1 MLSLIL
7 KPCFCRYFHTLL
19 LVCYLLVKFI
29 PVWFFMVYCRWK
41 GLHTQ
46 KKKTHNRN
54 ENPIFHFSLSS
65 YYNSQVNFTLATSRW
80 TIFEYNQLKNILIQ
94 TFYLNIGKSMKSN
107 TSPFFNAFEYE

>member
-19 LVCYLLVKFI
+19 LCVISSLNSYLFGFLWYIADGRVCN
-29 PVWFFMVYCRWK
+29 
-41 GLHTQ
+41 TQ
-46 KKKTHNRN
+46 KMNTHNRN

-107 TSPFFNAFEYE
+107 TSPFLMRLNWK